1 MNPNLYFFSSKR
13 LANWKEEYLNHI
25 YNENLKLLNQ
35 ISFLASTK
43 IKLEQMINFYLSKQ
57 AIACLEFVSIH
68 LSEYQYFS
76 DMEDYLSSSSGN
88 ENELL
93 DTILVN
99 LESDFSEESTYS
111 LQFIQY
117 TKSRN
122 LKWKSFPSKMAT
134 KSLSQALK
142 IQSNLLPN
150 KDSKY
155 YKKYKHRLKSPSQ
168 TGKILDDTKYI
179 QIKRTD
185 ESKYLQLI
193 HAKNKLTELW
203 PEATEIFT
211 VLTDRIHIVR
221 SKNLVSFSHFTEQ
234 GITYMNLWGRDFLD
248 TMDDLIH
255 ENSHHHLNLILKK
268 FKILKTKS
276 SDEVYYSPWRH
287 ELRSLY
293 AILHSVFTFTCGAL
307 LFEVLI
313 EREKD
318 ETAKTLKKFRDKI
331 RFRFMEESYNLSF
344 SLQDLQKAVLKN
356 AFTNKG
362 KLLILELQSIN
373 TRHLKKIDS
382 LKPLLK
388 KASLRKINELHSSL
402 AKKRKE
408 FNLSF

>member
-43 IKLEQMINFYLSKQ
+43 IKLEQMLNFYLSKQ

-76 DMEDYLSSSSGN
+76 DMDDYLSSYSGN

-93 DTILVN
+93 DTILFN

-122 LKWKSFPSKMAT
+122 LKWQSFPSKMAT

-203 PEATEIFT
+203 PEGTEVFT
-211 VLTDRIHIVR
+211 VLTDRIHLVR

-356 AFTNKG
+356 TFTNKG

-382 LKPLLK
+382 LKPILK
-388 KASLRKINELHSSL
+388 KASLRKINELQSSL